1 MLNSIRSLET
11 KAYREMPDIDHGL
24 PIFARGRLT
33 VTKGEPDALAD
44 VFNATHVYFTPYIG
58 CYGFP
63 EISLD
68 ITTLAASTMHDFF
81 YTTDHT
87 LSAVAWAGAN
97 VRATA
102 LVRYQGYLRLSTDY
116 TKIFLGSG
124 FIDAGQRIQDALA
137 FRYLGNYYNGIQKSL
152 YVFEGTSHTY
162 NGAFRLWN
170 NSIVNNQLNF
180 IVCQPNGQNAL
191 FGFQASLK
199 AGADASYAR
208 ITYYLDGVRYNAP
221 FINFQ
226 NRNVQII
233 ETGRMSVT
241 SAIGTGFHY
250 TNCYEDSN
258 HASSTFDDLFLQ
270 AQLMF

>member
-1 MLNSIRSLET
+1 MLNSILSLE
-11 KAYREMPDIDHGL
+11 KSAYREMPDIDHGL

-44 VFNATHVYFTPYIG
+44 VFNAPLVYFTPYIG

-81 YTTDHT
+81 YSIDHT

-137 FRYLGNYYNGIQKSL
+137 FRYLSNYYNGIAKSL
-152 YVFEGTSHTY
+152 YVTELTNHVY
-162 NGAFRLWN
+162 NGAARLWN
-170 NSIVNNQLNF
+170 NSIVNNQVNF
-180 IVCQPNGQNAL
+180 VVCQPNGAVVEL
-191 FGFQASLK
+191 GHMSEIR
-199 AGADASYAR
+199 AGADASVALTR
-208 ITYYLDGVRYNAP
+208 QYLDGAVIAAP
-221 FINFQ
+221 AIEIRNFNNQ
-226 NRNVQII
+226 YIQSGQYFPVS
-233 ETGRMSVT
+233 TT
-241 SAIGTGFHY
+241 TGFHY
-250 TNCYEDSN
+250 SNLYEQGN
-258 HASSTFDDLFLQ
+258 HAASTFNKMLMSGMALF
-270 AQLMF
+270 